1 LTPRATEQGAIHVCE
16 SPLGFGIFAGKSFRK
31 NEFLFRFSG
40 PIITLAEA
48 IAKGEAEGNVLQI
61 GLRSYID
68 LEAPG
73 VFGNHSCQ
81 PNAGLRDQVFC
92 YALNDIAEGEE
103 IFYDYSTTM
112 SERRWT
118 MQCQCGTLACR
129 GVIGDFH
136 DLPLRLQRR
145 YLAMKIVMPFIV
157 EELRDSN
164 RTGKGAAS
172 LSSGVVRRRSRPFSR
187 EPARITRYAPC

>member
-1 LTPRATEQGAIHVCE
+1 VGE

-61 GLRSYID
+61 GPRSYID
-68 LEAPG
+68 LDAPG

-81 PNAGLRDQVFC
+81 PNSGLRDDVFC
-92 YALNDIAEGEE
+92 YALRDIAEGEE

-118 MQCQCGTLACR
+118 MQCQCETPSCR

-136 DLPLRLQRR
+136 DLPLRLQRH
-145 YLAMKIVMPFIV
+145 YLSMRIVQPFIV
-157 EELRDSN
+157 EELRRLHD
-164 RTGKGAAS
+164 TQEGADNP
-172 LSSGVVRRRSRPFSR
+172 SGGIVTHHSHPFSG
-187 EPARITRYAPC
+187 EPTRTRRYAPC